1 MSAPS
6 RHKLAVHVVPLQK
19 NTETKK
25 PTVDEATVEKA
36 TVEKATME
44 KATVEKATM
53 EKATIEKAMMEE
65 ATVDKATVEE
75 ATVDKA
81 TVALGESADRGEASR
96 EEAIVKKQETTEGEG
111 KPVEIEEADS
121 IIESLVVKVS
131 MNGIASPAALSCI
144 MNSCLLPCRNVQVLV
159 A

>member
-36 TVEKATME
+36 TVEEATME
-44 KATVEKATM
+44 KAT
-53 EKATIEKAMMEE
+53 MEE
-65 ATVDKATVEE
+65 TTMEE

-81 TVALGESADRGEASR
+81 TVALGESVDRGEASR
-96 EEAIVKKQETTEGEG
+96 EEAIVKEQETTEGEG

-144 MNSCLLPCRNVQVLV
+144 MNSCLLLCRN
-159 A
+159 

>member
-36 TVEKATME
+36 TVKEVTVEEATMKEATVDKATME
-44 KATVEKATM
+44 ETT
-53 EKATIEKAMMEE
+53 MEE
-65 ATVDKATVEE
+65 ATVDKAT
-75 ATVDKA
+75 A
-81 TVALGESADRGEASR
+81 ALGESVDRGEASR
-96 EEAIVKKQETTEGEG
+96 EEAIVKEQETTEGEG

-121 IIESLVVKVS
+121 IIESLVVRVS

-144 MNSCLLPCRNVQVLV
+144 MNSCLLLCRN
-159 A
+159 

>member
-36 TVEKATME
+36 TVEE
-44 KATVEKATM
+44 ATVEETTM
-53 EKATIEKAMMEE
+53 EETTMEE
-65 ATVDKATVEE
+65 ATVDKAT
-75 ATVDKA
+75 A
-81 TVALGESADRGEASR
+81 ALGESVDRGEASR
-96 EEAIVKKQETTEGEG
+96 EEAIVKEQETTEGEG

-131 MNGIASPAALSCI
+131 MHGIASPAALSCI
-144 MNSCLLPCRNVQVLV
+144 MNSCLLLCRN
-159 A
+159 

>member
-36 TVEKATME
+36 TVEEATME
-44 KATVEKATM
+44 KATMEETTM
-53 EKATIEKAMMEE
+53 EET
-65 ATVDKATVEE
+65 
-75 ATVDKA
+75 TVDKA
-81 TVALGESADRGEASR
+81 TVALGESVDRGEASR
-96 EEAIVKKQETTEGEG
+96 EEAIVKEQETTEGEG
-111 KPVEIEEADS
+111 EPVEIEEADS

-144 MNSCLLPCRNVQVLV
+144 MNSCLLLCRN
-159 A
+159 

>member
-25 PTVDEATVEKA
+25 PTVDEATVEE
-36 TVEKATME
+36 TTME
-44 KATVEKATM
+44 ETTM
-53 EKATIEKAMMEE
+53 EETTMEE
-65 ATVDKATVEE
+65 TTMEE

-81 TVALGESADRGEASR
+81 TVALGESVDRGEASR
-96 EEAIVKKQETTEGEG
+96 EEAIVKEQETTEGEG

-144 MNSCLLPCRNVQVLV
+144 MNSCLLLCRS
-159 A
+159 